1 MTIRS
6 NKLLT
11 IALAAAALTFSGA
24 VLAEGTSASAN
35 IVTAV
40 SANSELSTFTKLIKQ
55 AGLDSTLEGSG
66 PLTVFAPTDAAFKNV
81 PAATLDKLAKDPEML
96 KYVLGYHVVPGLVKA
111 ANIEGATPLT
121 TSTGAKI
128 AASKAGDF
136 VTVDDGLVIKA
147 DVPAGNGVIHVI
159 DTVLTPPKK

>member
-1 MTIRS
+1 MSNRS
-6 NKLLT
+6 NKLLAMAVT
-11 IALAAAALTFSGA
+11 AIALTFSGQTF
-24 VLAEGTSASAN
+24 AESASAN

-40 SANSELSTFTKLIKQ
+40 NANSDLSTFSKLIKQ
-55 AGLDSTLEGSG
+55 AGLDSTLESG
-66 PLTVFAPTDAAFKNV
+66 GPVTVFAPSDAAFKNV
-81 PAATLDKLAKDPEML
+81 PAATLDKLAKDPDLL
-96 KYVLGYHVVPGLVKA
+96 KATLGYHIVPGLVKSA
-111 ANIEGATPLT
+111 SIEGATPLT

-136 VTVDDGLVIKA
+136 VTVDDGLVVKA